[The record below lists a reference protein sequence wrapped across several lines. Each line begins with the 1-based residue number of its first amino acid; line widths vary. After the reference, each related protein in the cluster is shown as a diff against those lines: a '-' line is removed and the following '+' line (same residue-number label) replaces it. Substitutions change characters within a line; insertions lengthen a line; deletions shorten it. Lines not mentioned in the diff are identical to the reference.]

1 MPVEALTKFDP
12 QQFFNLRPIANAG
25 LRRLDTQVS
34 QMAISNDVSG
44 RLSVTTTDGD
54 TIVLTADV
62 GSDYRTGNF
71 HSHVETAQ
79 GAVNVGASSAQYAFQ
94 RNFGVEVKGDLN
106 EQELHDLGNLFQK
119 LSGIF
124 HGFFQGQDEEARSHT
139 VNLAKQFSESATF
152 SSLDLSVEVV
162 RSVTVVAASAVTA
175 GGAPATAA
183 EIPQPSNGTTA
194 PTPPSDSSER
204 GSLTTPMKNAPLAS
218 LIKQVIDALKETEAE
233 VHKFQAYLPEF
244 FDKLRESLMR
254 DLPGEPKP
262 TADEPDRAVAQ
273 NPDQAPSTPRNGS
286 VHLAYSSVNLATFSF
301 SRTAAIELVS

>member
-1 MPVEALTKFDP
+1 MPVEALTNFDP
-12 QQFFNLRPIANAG
+12 QQFFNLRPIANVG
-25 LRRLDTQVS
+25 LRQLDTQVS
-34 QMAISNDVSG
+34 QMAISNDLSG

-62 GSDYRTGNF
+62 ESDFRTGNYQ
-71 HSHVETAQ
+71 SRVETAQ

-94 RNFGVEVKGDLN
+94 RNFGVEVKGNLN

-119 LSGIF
+119 LSGVF
-124 HGFFQGQDEEARSHT
+124 HGFFQGQDEDARSHT

-175 GGAPATAA
+175 GGAPAAAA

-194 PTPPSDSSER
+194 STPPSDSSER
-204 GSLTTPMKNAPLAS
+204 GSLTMPMKDAPLAS
-218 LIKQVIDALKETEAE
+218 LIKQVFDALKEADADLR
-233 VHKFQAYLPEF
+233 KFQTYLPAF
-244 FDKLRESLMR
+244 FDKLHESLIR

-262 TADEPDRAVAQ
+262 TADEPDRPVAQ
-273 NPDQAPSTPRNGS
+273 APDQAPSTPTSGS
-286 VHLAYSSVNLATFSF
+286 VRQAYSSMNLATFSF
-301 SRTAAIELVS
+301 SLES